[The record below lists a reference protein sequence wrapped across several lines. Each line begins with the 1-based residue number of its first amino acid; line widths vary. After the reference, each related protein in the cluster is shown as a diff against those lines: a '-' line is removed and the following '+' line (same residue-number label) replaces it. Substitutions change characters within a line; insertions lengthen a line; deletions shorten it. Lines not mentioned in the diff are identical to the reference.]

1 MLQYNI
7 VSREKYI
14 FSDLTDL
21 NTYFIATIFKIAEK
35 SCSIIAKT
43 VFSKAQERRRG
54 DGQRHE

>member
-7 VSREKYI
+7 LSCEKYI

-35 SCSIIAKT
+35 SCSIMAKT
-43 VFSKAQERRRG
+43 VIFKSSREEKRRWP
-54 DGQRHE
+54 ET